1 MNQKPKKIGL
11 TSAPKDLKFGNRSVT
26 RGKKSFQ
33 TKTTNYSSTMGADF
47 TIPSLWKSFKVTR
60 SPKVLL
66 NSMLYSKY
74 SSSQNYHYLKDI
86 NDILLHERTPST
98 LAYKQSEELLNQSEN
113 LDTFFD
119 LEEYTPQM
127 EDIVE
132 YYKYHNEIPRYFGKD
147 IYQIYFD
154 HYDKKRKLNYR
165 RITRKM
171 KVENGEDPNE
181 SRDRE
186 LAKKRNKY
194 YTPMLLNLTKI
205 EDYRKKEAMR
215 RKENLG
221 NTIENIYRCFK
232 GQEDN
237 SGVQFCTP
245 RSINSISFKYTDV
258 SENIAGNDFGL
269 YFDNLKKTFSREAKE
284 DSRYFK
290 KKKNKTKNVV
300 KGRKRGKRLTSFE
313 KGKKASYDFSKI
325 SKDNEER
332 SLKFMEM
339 FGKFRKAGENVDL
352 MVKKTRNNDKLGNKF
367 SNAFKDFTSTFETI
381 ENLKGHKKSRDS
393 KKSSKKTT
401 KSNSNSKFFKTM
413 TTKKGLGTS
422 KNPSKSQKKTKQKS
436 LENSIR
442 KSSHSKSKNLN
453 KYTNIFK
460 NLKSFRSLDQ
470 QKKRKSLHN
479 MVGFTKSKKGSKG
492 MIVVKSQRHKRSK
505 SDYNSFKQR
514 GKKTVSYRNKYSTTN
529 FIKDI
534 EEQAIK
540 KMNKRLKT
548 RKNSLNNLKQ
558 KKYEGVKPSVRTN
571 TKSLRSS
578 RLDLKNFETL
588 DYKTKLELF
597 RQKRRP
603 SKNSSYGTRSKN
615 SSLIPSKMKTNLNV
629 KGKQVKKRREK
640 INTNSVIGQMRT
652 VKKASQE
659 TETFNG
665 NVYEIRQKLKKRKMK
680 GKRADLMKSSLNCV
694 GLKMNLFRDKGL
706 KQIFN
711 RKET

>member
-1 MNQKPKKIGL
+1 MNQKQKKRGL
-11 TSAPKDLKFGNRSVT
+11 TSAPKDLKFGNKSVT

-33 TKTTNYSSTMGADF
+33 TKTTNYSSTLGTDYTMPG
-47 TIPSLWKSFKVTR
+47 LWRSFKITR
-60 SPKVLL
+60 SPEVLL

-86 NDILLHERTPST
+86 NDILLHERTSST
-98 LAYKQSEELLNQSEN
+98 LAYKQSLDLLNQSEN

-181 SRDRE
+181 SRDKE
-186 LAKKRNKY
+186 LEKKRNKY

-215 RKENLG
+215 RNERLG
-221 NTIENIYRCFK
+221 NTIENIYKCFR
-232 GQEDN
+232 GQEEG
-237 SGVQFCTP
+237 SGLNFSTP

-258 SENIAGNDFGL
+258 SDTNKMTDFGI
-269 YFDNLKKTFSREAKE
+269 YFENLKKNFEEEAREEKG
-284 DSRYFK
+284 YFK
-290 KKKNKTKNVV
+290 KKKNKGKNVV
-300 KGRKRGKRLTSFE
+300 RARRRDKKMSSFD
-313 KGKKASYDFSKI
+313 KCKKASYEYSKI
-325 SKDNEER
+325 SRDNDEI
-332 SLKFMEM
+332 SHKFTGM
-339 FGKFRKAGENVDL
+339 FDKFKTTGDNVEV
-352 MVKKTRNNDKLGNKF
+352 MTTKKKKSDRVGTRF

-381 ENLKGHKKSRDS
+381 EQLKSKNRNRSG
-393 KKSSKKTT
+393 KKSSKKAT
-401 KSNSNSKFFKTM
+401 KSNSNSKFFKTL
-413 TTKKGLGTS
+413 TTKKGLSSS
-422 KNPSKSQKKTKQKS
+422 KKKLSNLKKTKQKS
-436 LENSIR
+436 LETSIR
-442 KSSHSKSKNLN
+442 KSSQSKSKNLKN
-453 KYTNIFK
+453 YTNIFK
-460 NLKSFRSLDQ
+460 NLKSFRSLDKKK
-470 QKKRKSLHN
+470 KKRKSLHN
-479 MVGFTKSKKGSKG
+479 MIGLTKQKKPKG
-492 MIVVKSQRHKRSK
+492 LMVVKSQRHKRSK
-505 SDYNSFKQR
+505 SDYNSFKSK
-514 GKKTVSYRNKYSTTN
+514 GKKTASYRTKYSTTN
-529 FIKDI
+529 FIKEI
-534 EEQAIK
+534 EDQAIK
-540 KMNKRLKT
+540 KMNDRLKS
-548 RKNSLNNLKQ
+548 RKNSLNTLKQ
-558 KKYEGVKPSVRTN
+558 QMERVKPSVRTN

-615 SSLIPSKMKTNLNV
+615 SSIIPSKMKLNLNV

-640 INTNSVIGQMRT
+640 INTGSVLGQMRSM
-652 VKKASQE
+652 KRSSHE

-680 GKRADLMKSSLNCV
+680 GKRGDLMKSSLNSV

-706 KQIFN
+706 KEIFN